1 MSEEKTFLNIQ
12 QIQKRIPHRY
22 PFLLVDRVLSFEH
35 GPNEDK
41 FLGRKIVARKNVTL
55 NEPYFTGHFPDNPVM
70 PGVLQ
75 VEAMAQAGA
84 IACAPDDNESVDVL
98 FAKIISAKFKKQVV
112 PGDVLEIH
120 AEIIKEKAGILTVEC
135 KMLCDGQ
142 LASEATVMAKVVRKK
157 VD

>member
-1 MSEEKTFLNIQ
+1 MSEENTVLNIQ

-22 PFLLVDRVLSFEH
+22 PFLLVDRVLAFEY
-35 GPNEDK
+35 GPDKDK

-55 NEPYFTGHFPDNPVM
+55 NEPYFMGHFPDNPVM

-98 FAKIISAKFKKQVV
+98 FAKILGAKFKRQVV

-120 AEIIKEKAGILTVEC
+120 AEITREKAGILTVEC
-135 KMLCDGQ
+135 KMLCEGQ
-142 LASEATVMAKVVRKK
+142 LASEASIMAKVTKKK
-157 VD
+157 V